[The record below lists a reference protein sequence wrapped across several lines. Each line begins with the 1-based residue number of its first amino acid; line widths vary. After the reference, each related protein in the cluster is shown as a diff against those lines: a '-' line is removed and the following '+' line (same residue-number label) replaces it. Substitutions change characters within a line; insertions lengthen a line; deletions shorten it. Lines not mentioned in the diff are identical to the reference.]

1 VAGIG
6 HHGAVTGSPP
16 PQEPHQRHE
25 RQPRAA
31 VYRSDGG
38 EHSSPGLYG
47 ARRRRADPLLLVG
60 LGVLVLG
67 LLVGGVLALQAL
79 SGPSPKAALDEL
91 SPSSTA
97 APSAAP
103 GSPVTSAAR
112 PSSAAPSRSSAA
124 APDPN
129 APQQL
134 GAIRGSASGLCVD
147 LAPGQPGPG
156 GATAI
161 AACGG
166 APAQRWFL
174 TPAGA
179 VVNVANGQCL
189 GVAGGAGND
198 GAPIVL
204 EPCVESP
211 AQRWRF
217 AASPDGRIAFQVV
230 HSGKCLDVANEGV
243 APGTPLQQFTCNGRT
258 NQSWLTG

>member
-1 VAGIG
+1 M
-6 HHGAVTGSPP
+6 TGSPP
-16 PQEPHQRHE
+16 PHEPR
-25 RQPRAA
+25 PA
-31 VYRSDGG
+31 VYRSGG
-38 EHSSPGLYG
+38 EEHTSPGLYG
-47 ARRRRADPLLLVG
+47 ARRRRPDPLLLIGV
-60 LGVLVLG
+60 GVLVLG
-67 LLVGGVLALQAL
+67 LFVGGVLALQAL
-79 SGPSPKAALDEL
+79 SGPAPKTALDDV
-91 SPSSTA
+91 SPSSAA
-97 APSAAP
+97 APSSAP
-103 GSPVTSAAR
+103 SAPASSAAR

-124 APDPN
+124 PVDPN

-134 GAIRGSASGLCVD
+134 GAIKGSASGLCVD

-156 GATAI
+156 GAAAI

-179 VVNVANGQCL
+179 LVNVANGQCL
-189 GVAGGAGND
+189 GVAGGAGHD

-204 EPCVESP
+204 EPCAQSP
-211 AQRWRF
+211 AQQWRF

-230 HSGKCLDVANEGV
+230 HSGKCLDVVNEGT